1 MTGNAEILQAGFA
14 DPVFDS
20 QRAFRTVLGAL
31 SEPGLVAEL
40 DPALTPPPG
49 LEPATAIALLTLA
62 DYETPVW
69 LPPALAAGAAG
80 RWLRFHAGAPLT
92 TTPADSAYAVITA
105 GAEAPELFDFHPGD
119 DQFPDRS
126 TTIFIQCTSL
136 EGGLPVILAGPGIP
150 GSRRFAPQGPVPE
163 FWRAAAANHARYPL
177 GVDCLFTAGR
187 RIAGLPRSTRI
198 ETGETR

>member
-1 MTGNAEILQAGFA
+1 
-14 DPVFDS
+14 
-20 QRAFRTVLGAL
+20 
-31 SEPGLVAEL
+31 
-40 DPALTPPPG
+40 
-49 LEPATAIALLTLA
+49 
-62 DYETPVW
+62 
-69 LPPALAAGAAG
+69 
-80 RWLRFHAGAPLT
+80 LT